1 MLEVLRELP
10 SKTKNFVYQYPELH
24 QALSCYWLSVVEI
37 QSLDLILK
45 SEKKKKKKQR
55 KNEDANLGGAKIL
68 GGKWTIFLPSR
79 ISFFIL
85 SECYCLASKTKIEII
100 EAKHFS

>member
-37 QSLDLILK
+37 QSLDWVLK
-45 SEKKKKKKQR
+45 SEKKSKEI
-55 KNEDANLGGAKIL
+55 KNEDVNLGGAKIL